1 MRFLVLERLASEG
14 ALLVL
19 ILQALLN
26 NPFVSAMSAKL
37 ILTEVTLLR
46 VVEDHQTDLA
56 GNHLHLL
63 GDELREADFINREKE
78 LIFAPHN
85 LFRFIC
91 CHGN

>member
-1 MRFLVLERLASEG
+1 MSTELILAEV
-14 ALLVL
+14 ALLR
-19 ILQALLN
+19 I
-26 NPFVSAMSAKL
+26 
-37 ILTEVTLLR
+37 
-46 VVEDHQTDLA
+46 VEDHQANLA

-85 LFRFIC
+85 LFRFIS